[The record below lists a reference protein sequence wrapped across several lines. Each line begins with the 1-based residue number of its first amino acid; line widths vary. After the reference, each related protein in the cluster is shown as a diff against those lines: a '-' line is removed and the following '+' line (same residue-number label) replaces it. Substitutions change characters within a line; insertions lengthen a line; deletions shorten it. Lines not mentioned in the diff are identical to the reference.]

1 LRNPPPRLQ
10 FNTVVQTD
18 LYWAGGSI
26 VFVVLYLC
34 YHTNSA
40 FLGITGILQILMSMP
55 VAIFFYRVVLQI
67 SFFQTLHSLAIFIIL
82 GIGADNIFVFIDAV
96 RNTPPPCPRKKHPP
110 NTKCS
115 LQFEQAP
122 TADPV
127 DYFQEAG
134 GKGDPQAA
142 LAGDDA
148 AAAKLAKGA
157 KYASLTDRLAYTF
170 RRAVRATAV
179 TSGTTAAA
187 FLATGVS
194 EIMPIATFGYF
205 AASLVVMAW
214 ILNLAFLPAL
224 VGFWQ
229 MNVRSG
235 ELWCWD
241 HCCGVCCSRK
251 KQQVSNKGEGD
262 AGGVEMTATATP
274 AAVAPPTVDVENPQH
289 GAGMGVFAGKKHL
302 GDEDDDVGIQADR
315 AMEACFRNVWSPNI
329 FKARWFVLA
338 GFAVLFILAVVSA
351 VNLQPLSKQ
360 EEFLPESHYTGRGIK
375 WTDEEFGLTDRDTT
389 VEITLTWG
397 VTGINRD
404 GVSQW
409 KPTEKGSPIFDG
421 AFDPS
426 APVAQQAMLE
436 TCDAARTVQRYDSE
450 LSCWPRSLSEYLNS
464 TGRVFPYVN
473 STDAAVQRGAF
484 FDLLKDSFCKDPV
497 YSSICNAGRIGFLSG
512 RLVFAEVVFKTNLE
526 PFQPYSTNYPVYEA
540 WQDFIDARN
549 AASPAGVNNALQTA
563 GQAWQWMI
571 SERAFIRNALVG
583 MAISISVA
591 LVVLVVSTRNVFVGG
606 LATLTIAGI
615 VATVLGLMQVL
626 GWELGITESISS
638 VIVIGF
644 SVDYVVHYANAYMEA
659 EEHRPKGAPH
669 LTRYERMRMALTL
682 MGVSVLAG
690 AVTTFGAGVFLFGAI
705 VIFFTK
711 MGAILLS
718 TIAFSLLWSTLLF
731 PVLMMVLG
739 PEGEYGDLSSIW
751 TGLKVAVGATPASDK
766 PLVRGGGATP
776 AASAVA
782 SPPTNDGAAD
792 ATSTPTK
799 VY

>member
-1 LRNPPPRLQ
+1 MR
-10 FNTVVQTD
+10 F
-18 LYWAGGSI
+18 
-26 VFVVLYLC
+26 
-34 YHTNSA
+34 SA
-40 FLGITGILQILMSMP
+40 LDS
-55 VAIFFYRVVLQI
+55 A
-67 SFFQTLHSLAIFIIL
+67 A
-82 GIGADNIFVFIDAV
+82 
-96 RNTPPPCPRKKHPP
+96 CP
-110 NTKCS
+110 S
-115 LQFEQAP
+115 QFEQAP
-122 TADPV
+122 TGEV
-127 DYFQEAG
+127 QDYFEEAG
-134 GKGDPQAA
+134 GKGDV
-142 LAGDDA
+142 DA
-148 AAAKLAKGA
+148 AAKSTDAGVAKLAKAA
-157 KYASLTDRLAYTF
+157 KYAQLTDRLAYTF

-214 ILNLAFLPAL
+214 VLNLSFLPAL

-229 MNVRSG
+229 MNVRMG
-235 ELWCWD
+235 ELWCWN
-241 HCCGVCCSRK
+241 HCCGLCCGSK
-251 KQQVSNKGEGD
+251 KAQVSSKSDNASNGD
-262 AGGVEMTATATP
+262 IEMTATATP
-274 AAVAPPTVDVENPQH
+274 APNAPTMDIENPQRSASAAK
-289 GAGMGVFAGKKHL
+289 GGDDMGVFAGKKHL

-315 AMEACFRNVWSPNI
+315 AMEACFRNWWSPLI
-329 FKARWFVLA
+329 FKMRWAVLAFFFVL
-338 GFAVLFILAVVSA
+338 FVLVVVSA

-389 VEITLTWG
+389 VEITITWG
-397 VTGINRD
+397 VQGINRD

-409 KPTEKGSPIFDG
+409 VPTEKGTPIFDTN
-421 AFDPS
+421 FDAS
-426 APVAQQAMLE
+426 APAAQQSLLD
-436 TCDAARTVQRYDSE
+436 TCDAARTVSRYDSE
-450 LSCWPRSLSEYLNS
+450 LSCWPRALSVYLND
-464 TGRVFPYVN
+464 TGRTFPYLN

-484 FDLLKDSFCKDPV
+484 FDLLKNQFCKDL
-497 YSSICNAGRIGFLSG
+497 SNAAFCTAGRIGFLQG
-512 RLVFAEVVFKTNLE
+512 RVAFAEVVFKTNLE
-526 PFQPYSTNYPVYEA
+526 PFQPYATNYPVYES
-540 WQDFIDARN
+540 WQEFVDERN
-549 AASPAGVNNALQTA
+549 AAAPAGVNNALQTA

-591 LVVLVVSTRNVFVGG
+591 LIVLILSTRNVFVGG
-606 LATLTIAGI
+606 LATITIAGI

-659 EEHRPKGAPH
+659 EEHRPAGAPH

-690 AVTTFGAGVFLFGAI
+690 ALTTFGAGVFLFGAI

-718 TIAFSLLWSTLLF
+718 TIAFSLIWSTLLF

-739 PEGEYGDLSSIW
+739 PEGDYGDLSTIW
-751 TGLKVAVGATPASDK
+751 KAIKVAVGVVPPEDK
-766 PLVRGGGATP
+766 PLVRNGGATP
-776 AASAVA
+776 AASATPA
-782 SPPTNDGAAD
+782 PTPVGDESK
-792 ATSTPTK
+792 ATPAKT
-799 VY
+799 Y